1 MMNVP
6 GANLLNIALSVIK
19 PAAISWAAFVSQSV
33 GANLAV
39 ANTYAVPVVIRGSAQ
54 PVARQLLESLGLDL
68 NKSYIRIFAPNNV
81 IDIER
86 NITSDQFTVN
96 GALYQGLSST
106 PWFSYDGWNEILCVQ
121 VPS

>member
-6 GANLLNIALSVIK
+6 GANLLNIALSVIN
-19 PAAISWAAFVSQSV
+19 PAAISWAAFVSQAV

-39 ANTYAVPVVIRGSAQ
+39 ANTYAAPVVIRGSAQ
-54 PVARQLLESLGLDL
+54 PVSRVLMETLGLDM
-68 NKSYIRIFAPNNV
+68 NKSYIHIYAPNNV

-96 GALYQGLSST
+96 GTLYQGLSAT
-106 PWFSYDGWNEILCVQ
+106 PWFGYDGWNEILCVQ